1 MNHLELFSGTHSFGK
16 VSSKLNY
23 NVVSLDRD
31 LGAKCPFTDYL
42 SKEHI
47 KEDILTWNYKK
58 YPVGHFKLITA
69 SPVCLWWSHLRKS
82 WIGRKIKAHGD
93 TIITTEILEE
103 DINKYGKPMV
113 DKMFEIIEYFKPECW
128 IVENPATGRMRHY
141 IASKYPK
148 YNTFNDYSYCMFSD
162 WGYRKTTRFWSNI
175 KDLENISC
183 NNKCGNM
190 DNKKHKKS
198 VDGGGKRGGNNGKGS
213 KKLERYRIP
222 KDLIEYLINRC

>member
-69 SPVCLWWSHLRKS
+69 SPVCLWWSNLRNT
-82 WIGRKIKAHGD
+82 WIGRKLKCHNGLVC
-93 TIITTEILEE
+93 TKELLEE

-113 DKMFEIIEYFKPECW
+113 DKVIEIIEYFKPDYW
-128 IVENPATGRMRHY
+128 IIENPKSGKMKNY
-141 IASKYPK
+141 ISEKYPH
-148 YNTFNDYSYCMFSD
+148 YNTYNDFSYCKFSD
-162 WGYRKTTRFWSNI
+162 WGYKKDTRFWNNI
-175 KDLENISC
+175 PKLKSCLCKKDCGYIV
-183 NNKCGNM
+183 NNKHTANIGGRTLGNVCNAH
-190 DNKKHKKS
+190 DK
-198 VDGGGKRGGNNGKGS
+198 
-213 KKLERYRIP
+213 YRIP
-222 KDLIEYLINRC
+222 ENLIEYLISI